1 MRRKIFPIAGL
12 LLGLISCAQHE
23 GKTALLLPSTP
34 VLQITT
40 RWALVDV
47 PVLRLR
53 DTPTTAGAVLSLL
66 SAGDRVEVLAQTV
79 DEMEV
84 DGKINLWYQV
94 NYNGIR
100 GWMCGAYMTE
110 VNIGTRNFFAPSAG
124 SDLSNGSTQVV
135 GS

>member
-1 MRRKIFPIAGL
+1 MFPIAGL

-23 GKTALLLPSTP
+23 GKTALLLPPTP

-40 RWALVDV
+40 RWAVVEV

-66 SAGDRVEVLAQTV
+66 SAGARVEVLTQTV

-84 DGKINLWYQV
+84 DGQSDHWYQV
-94 NYNGIR
+94 NYNGMR
-100 GWMCGAYMTE
+100 GWMFGAYMTK
-110 VNIGTRNFFAPSAG
+110 VNIGTRHFFAPGAG
-124 SDLSNGSTQVV
+124 SDMSNRSIQVV